1 MTVETF
7 LALLTLCSI
16 ATGLLTEG
24 VKKFL
29 DSINTKYIS
38 NIVVLGV
45 SVFVGAGVVIIYY
58 AMNEAIV
65 TNHQLIFTILMIVF
79 NWLGA
84 MLGYD
89 KVVQT
94 ITQIKNKIGE
104 MKQGD
109 E

>member
-1 MTVETF
+1 MSVETF

-29 DSINTKYIS
+29 DSINVKYMS
-38 NIVVLGV
+38 NIVVLFV
-45 SVFVGAGVVIIYY
+45 SIVVGAGVIIIYY

-65 TNHQLIFTILMIVF
+65 TNHQIIFTVLMIVL

-89 KVVQT
+89 KVIQT
-94 ITQIKNKIGE
+94 VTQIKTKMGE
-104 MKQGD
+104 MRQED

>member
-7 LALLTLCSI
+7 LTLLTLCSI

-29 DSINTKYIS
+29 DSVNVKYTS
-38 NIVVLGV
+38 NIVVLFV
-45 SVFVGAGVVIIYY
+45 SVVVGAGVIVTYY
-58 AMNEAIV
+58 AMNETII
-65 TNHQLIFTILMIVF
+65 TNHQLIFTVLMIVF

-89 KVVQT
+89 KVIQT
-94 ITQIKNKIGE
+94 ITQIRNK
-104 MKQGD
+104 MGD
-109 E
+109 MTREDE